1 MCKLLRAHA
10 FKISSFSTFCAVFSC
25 ILTGNKMISLAIW
38 CNRHLKSFQRLQIVL
53 AHLLVQFCC
62 LLLMLVNN
70 KSCTWNRGITYTNC
84 TRIYGLYNTDKD
96 DIDKMGIWT
105 IKWNNKIVRI
115 YFCFVNIVWLCNSI
129 VFTLTLWAPPWSS
142 LTDFTHALYR
152 AQ

>member
-1 MCKLLRAHA
+1 MKKLRASDWLKTSAFSCNTSAKLLHMCKLLRAHA

-70 KSCTWNRGITYTNC
+70 KSCT
-84 TRIYGLYNTDKD
+84 
-96 DIDKMGIWT
+96 
-105 IKWNNKIVRI
+105 
-115 YFCFVNIVWLCNSI
+115 
-129 VFTLTLWAPPWSS
+129 
-142 LTDFTHALYR
+142 
-152 AQ
+152 